1 MTMGLMVGLVIVMGM
16 VVVGG
21 FVLIVGCGRGGWHG
35 GWHGWR
41 GHCGGCEPM

>member
-35 GWHGWR
+35 GLHGCR
-41 GHCGGCEPM
+41 GHCGG